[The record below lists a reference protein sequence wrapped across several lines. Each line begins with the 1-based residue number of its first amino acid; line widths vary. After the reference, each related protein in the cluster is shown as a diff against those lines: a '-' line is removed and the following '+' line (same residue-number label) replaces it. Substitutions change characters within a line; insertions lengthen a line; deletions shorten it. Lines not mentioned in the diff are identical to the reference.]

1 MTLRWP
7 LEPLLEATGL
17 TLHGLAEK
25 TGGDPY
31 GYTDTGLSD
40 AVADRWAIRCG
51 NHPGEIWPAWFD
63 AGLTVLDREY
73 VEGGWRPAW
82 LWNETHTATVVELPV
97 VELDDEEQA
106 A

>member
-7 LEPLLEATGL
+7 LEPLLEATGFTMHEVSL
-17 TLHGLAEK
+17 ATGSDPWRYAKRGLE
-25 TGGDPY
+25 D
-31 GYTDTGLSD
+31 DQ
-40 AVADRWAIRCG
+40 ADRWAIRCG
-51 NHPGEIWPAWFD
+51 IHPAMAWLDWVD

-82 LWNETHTATVVELPV
+82 LWNETHTATVVDLPG
-97 VELDDEEQA
+97 VELEEA